1 MNDTQIIDTYIT
13 KLFNSGGKNRK
24 QFALKEHEVKRIV
37 LEARQIFLSQ
47 PMLLEL
53 HAPIKICGD
62 IHGQFHDLLRLF
74 DEGGFPP
81 LSNYLFLGDFVDR
94 GKMGLEVVCLLFCYK
109 IKYPDNFFLLR
120 GNHECFTIN
129 QVYGFYHECLKKY
142 SVNVWKIFCDCFQCL
157 PLSAIIDDKIFCVHG
172 GLSPELDDI
181 DRIKKIARPTEVDD
195 DGLLCD
201 LLWSDPSETFYGW
214 HENLRGVSYTFG
226 ADIVEEFC
234 DEMNLDLI
242 CRAHQVVDDG
252 FEFFANQRLVT
263 IFSASN
269 YCGEFDNCG
278 AMMNVSEELDCDF
291 SILKPK
297 KETVSFFSTNLP
309 PTPPKNRYN
318 KNKRNKNRYNN
329 NRPFGAAV
337 TSVAISV
344 TQRTFDYDIET
355 SKIPNDYLRLGTE
368 KFLYIGDAL
377 CDSILGFLGR
387 DRKKSRTK

>member
-13 KLFNSGGKNRK
+13 KLFNSGGKNNK
-24 QFALKEHEVKRIV
+24 KFALKEHEVKRIV

-74 DEGGFPP
+74 DQGGFPP
-81 LSNYLFLGDFVDR
+81 LSNYLFLGDFV
-94 GKMGLEVVCLLFCYK
+94 G
-109 IKYPDNFFLLR
+109 
-120 GNHECFTIN
+120 
-129 QVYGFYHECLKKY
+129 LKKY
-142 SVNVWKIFCDCFQCL
+142 SLDVWKIFCDCFQCL

-181 DRIKKIARPTEVDD
+181 DRIKKISRPTGVADF
-195 DGLLCD
+195 GLLCD

-214 HENLRGVSYTFG
+214 RENIRGVSYTFG

-269 YCGEFDNCG
+269 YCGEFDNSG
-278 AMMNVSEELDCDF
+278 AMMNISEELDCDF
-291 SILKPK
+291 SIMK
-297 KETVSFFSTNLP
+297 VA
-309 PTPPKNRYN
+309 
-318 KNKRNKNRYNN
+318 
-329 NRPFGAAV
+329 FGAAV

-344 TQRTFDYDIET
+344 TQRTLDYDIET

-368 KFLYIGDAL
+368 KFLGIGDSL

-387 DRKKSRTK
+387 DRKNSKKK

>member
-81 LSNYLFLGDFVDR
+81 LSNYLFLGDFV
-94 GKMGLEVVCLLFCYK
+94 G
-109 IKYPDNFFLLR
+109 
-120 GNHECFTIN
+120 
-129 QVYGFYHECLKKY
+129 LKKY

-181 DRIKKIARPTEVDD
+181 DRIKKIERPTEVDD